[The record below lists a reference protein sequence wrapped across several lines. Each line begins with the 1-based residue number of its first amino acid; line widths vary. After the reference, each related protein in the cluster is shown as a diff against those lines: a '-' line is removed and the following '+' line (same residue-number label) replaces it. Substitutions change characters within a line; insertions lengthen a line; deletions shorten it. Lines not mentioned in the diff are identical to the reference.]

1 MSFHII
7 NFINVTRLNKPIGY
21 LLLFWP
27 CACGLSLAN
36 YFAQDYITFFYY
48 LFLFFSGSVLM
59 RSAGCIVNDI
69 IDEKIDKK
77 LSEYNAKLS
86 KSERKNLINQ
96 CINELYEKV
105 DFESRL

>member
-1 MSFHII
+1 MIEIKELII
-7 NFINVTRLNKPIGY
+7 RGKVNGDFDST
-21 LLLFWP
+21 
-27 CACGLSLAN
+27 S
-36 YFAQDYITFFYY
+36 QDI
-48 LFLFFSGSVLM
+48 
-59 RSAGCIVNDI
+59 AKI

-105 DFESRL
+105 DFESRLWVI